1 MGDIPRSHP
10 RYNSLIGRKLL
21 TEAAA
26 DGLLA
31 ASALIAH
38 GRGEAF
44 DYLLGEQT
52 CASARRAISE
62 AAKRLINAEN
72 PVISLNGNAVALAA
86 DDLIRC
92 AAVVG
97 CPVEINIYYRTPER
111 MAALLKR
118 LGERKEFVAQG
129 KAPEGWSNQHEKRLG
144 NWRTAVES
152 VEILGAEPDGLIP
165 GLEGPRANCCKNG
178 ILGADVVLVPLE
190 DGDRCEALVALGK
203 QLLVIDLNPMSR
215 TAKTATVTIVDEL
228 MRCSPLLLK
237 DILDGTSSQTEK
249 WENDANLAS
258 CIAVMLDSLPQ
269 PN

>member
-10 RYNSLIGRKLL
+10 RYNSLMGRKLL

-52 CASARRAISE
+52 CSAARQAIKE
-62 AAKRLINAEN
+62 AANRLLNAEN

-118 LGERKEFVAQG
+118 LAERKESVAQG
-129 KAPEGWSNQHEKRLG
+129 EAPEGWSVQHEKRLG
-144 NWRTAVES
+144 DWRAAVEA
-152 VEILGAEPDGLIP
+152 VEILGEDPDGRIP
-165 GLEGPRANCCKNG
+165 GLEGPRANCCQNG

-190 DGDRCEALVALGK
+190 DGDRCEALVAMEK

-228 MRCSPLLLK
+228 MRCSPLLLT
-237 DILDGTSSQTEK
+237 DLLDGTPNQTEK
-249 WENDANLAS
+249 WENDVNLAS
-258 CIAVMLDSLPQ
+258 CISVMLDSLPQ
-269 PN
+269 